1 MFFDLWHT
9 MKELI
14 HVVRYFFTS
23 DLNKSIQTTLS
34 LEQCDLH
41 LLKIC
46 KCRLDHVFLTF
57 KAPLQ
62 HDDHVQNRS
71 SESFNKNHGNLR

>member
-1 MFFDLWHT
+1 

-14 HVVRYFFTS
+14 HFFTS

-46 KCRLDHVFLTF
+46 KCRPDHVSLTF
-57 KAPLQ
+57 KASIQ
-62 HDDHVQNRS
+62 HDDYVQKRS